1 MARALRARSRPTSSI
16 TTAIR
21 GRVSWAGAGTAF
33 LIQAGTKTSSCGG
46 SAAGTDGMSIATGC
60 AGGGS
65 DGTGGNGGSDESGR
79 DASCGGKTENSAV
92 RSGAGG
98 TASTARGGS
107 REAPAA
113 GAGRGTGATQAVDA
127 GTGDTEAMAA
137 RPEEVK

>member
-65 DGTGGNGGSDESGR
+65 DGTGGGSDGT
-79 DASCGGKTENSAV
+79 CGGKTENSAV

-98 TASTARGGS
+98 TASTARGGW

>member
-16 TTAIR
+16 ATAIR

-60 AGGGS
+60 AGGG
-65 DGTGGNGGSDESGR
+65 R
-79 DASCGGKTENSAV
+79 DATGGGKTENSAV